1 MRPTQTAVLG
11 LACLLSAAPPAA
23 AQPGSPGPGEGQAQ
37 NVTLQEAFAQIR
49 RVEPVRRAG
58 LRADLLRRTQQV
70 VPAVVIVRN
79 ARGYLAAVSAWEGVR
94 RFPVLWDDG
103 TTRAAE
109 DIARFVRAFE
119 PETVVAFTPGDE
131 TPRWPGARDE
141 REAALRAALARASDD
156 GAADYNAV
164 LNNLRSG
171 GVASPGIVLTD
182 VDDPAWPAA
191 LALAAARFQP
201 IGFVQNPSTLNP
213 PLSPD
218 QADLLE
224 SAAQRLAI
232 ATGLEWRGHGDDID
246 AVTLCLNTGTRIRTG
261 NDARDYLA
269 TTSRVGRMGANGA
282 GERWADAG
290 QIIGSSPQAVYRA
303 MCGLFLTPTDAFIFD
318 GYDRTDPWVKYSGAE
333 AAGALR
339 DFNFDVQLHDQP
351 GNTTSHWLAMTARPV
366 RQGLWLI
373 NSHGNFSVL
382 NFPGGTV
389 RGSDTPLLE
398 RPAIA
403 HVVHSFSLERPSN
416 RGSVG
421 GAMLERGVYAML
433 GSVDEPFL
441 QAFVPTPTVA
451 KRLAAGLNFAAAVRY
466 DNAPVWKLAVLGDPL
481 ITLGQPGDRLPE
493 ADLSLPGEAD
503 DLSERVKQTLRDR
516 KLAAAVRTLVLL
528 GRDADAARLAV
539 ALIDDDTAALT
550 PDLAAAAIP
559 ALFRDG
565 RHEHVVTAYAALSD
579 ELRAEP
585 ILADCFWFA
594 GRFLLGSS
602 ADPERVERLM
612 RVFPRPYAR
621 VGDAEEIA
629 MRIRRRSVE
638 EAVVVLESLRP
649 KLTQQ
654 WEVEALNAAVQR
666 VRTTRQP

>member
-1 MRPTQTAVLG
+1 
-11 LACLLSAAPPAA
+11 
-23 AQPGSPGPGEGQAQ
+23 
-37 NVTLQEAFAQIR
+37 
-49 RVEPVRRAG
+49 
-58 LRADLLRRTQQV
+58 
-70 VPAVVIVRN
+70 
-79 ARGYLAAVSAWEGVR
+79 
-94 RFPVLWDDG
+94 
-103 TTRAAE
+103 
-109 DIARFVRAFE
+109 
-119 PETVVAFTPGDE
+119 
-131 TPRWPGARDE
+131 
-141 REAALRAALARASDD
+141 
-156 GAADYNAV
+156 
-164 LNNLRSG
+164 
-171 GVASPGIVLTD
+171 
-182 VDDPAWPAA
+182 
-191 LALAAARFQP
+191 
-201 IGFVQNPSTLNP
+201 
-213 PLSPD
+213 
-218 QADLLE
+218 
-224 SAAQRLAI
+224 
-232 ATGLEWRGHGDDID
+232 
-246 AVTLCLNTGTRIRTG
+246 
-261 NDARDYLA
+261 
-269 TTSRVGRMGANGA
+269 
-282 GERWADAG
+282 
-290 QIIGSSPQAVYRA
+290 
-303 MCGLFLTPTDAFIFD
+303 
-318 GYDRTDPWVKYSGAE
+318 
-333 AAGALR
+333 
-339 DFNFDVQLHDQP
+339 
-351 GNTTSHWLAMTARPV
+351 
-366 RQGLWLI
+366 
-373 NSHGNFSVL
+373 
-382 NFPGGTV
+382 
-389 RGSDTPLLE
+389 
-398 RPAIA
+398 
-403 HVVHSFSLERPSN
+403 
-416 RGSVG
+416 
-421 GAMLERGVYAML
+421 MLERGVYAML